1 MHARHVSYI
10 LKPDRREDFFKAF
23 EKDVLP
29 VLQAQNGFADVI
41 TFVSPDAKTCVAIS
55 LWERKENAEAFGREG
70 YPQALKILAGL
81 FEGTPEVRDYEVAY
95 STFPKVATAH

>member
-10 LKPDRREDFFKAF
+10 LRPDRWEDFIKAF
-23 EKDVLP
+23 EKDVMP

-41 TFVSPDAKTCVAIS
+41 TFVSPDRKTWVAIS
-55 LWERKENAEAFGREG
+55 LWERKENAEAFGREVF
-70 YPQALKILAGL
+70 PQALKFLAGL

-95 STFPKVATAH
+95 STFPKFATAH